1 MTSGNQQ
8 SGGLLSGPYS
18 PWTARIVQL
27 QNLAAVGNL
36 GGCGRQIANQII
48 SSQCKP
54 WDTSRL
60 LYTSYHK
67 RSEKKGESNGG
78 HGQAARGRELHASVL
93 VG

>member
-1 MTSGNQQ
+1 MVC
-8 SGGLLSGPYS
+8 S
-18 PWTARIVQL
+18 PLTARIVQL
-27 QNLAAVGNL
+27 DLAAVGNV
-36 GGCGRQIANQII
+36 GGFDRQLANQTI

-78 HGQAARGRELHASVL
+78 EGQAARGRELHASVL